1 MTKDNILYSI
11 IGVLLGVLAG
21 YVFANTVNQRGYM
34 ERTPAVSVAAGRMG
48 QGAEAAPPVSQ
59 PLPPSEGTAPEVE
72 SEADQTLI
80 KQAESEPDNFEIQM
94 RAAAVH
100 YRSRRLDEAI
110 QLLMRANQ
118 LRPEDLKAIV
128 ALGNANF
135 DANRFEIAEK
145 WYTAALVKNPQDI
158 NVRTD
163 LGLTFLFRKQ
173 QNVER
178 AIQEFR
184 RSLELDPRHEQTLQN
199 MTVALIKKGS
209 FGEAEA
215 MLGRLREVNPA
226 NQSLTKLGTDLE
238 AARTSANQPASKGK

>member
-21 YVFANTVNQRGYM
+21 YVFASTANQRGYM
-34 ERTPAVSVAAGRMG
+34 ERTSAGSVAAGRMN
-48 QGAEAAPPVSQ
+48 QGAESPQGGQTS
-59 PLPPSEGTAPEVE
+59 PSSNGVAEQEAE
-72 SEADQTLI
+72 SSADRTLI
-80 KQAESEPDNFEIQM
+80 EQAEREPDNFETQM

-100 YRSRRLDEAI
+100 YRNRRFDEAV

-118 LRPEDLKAIV
+118 LRPDDVKAIV

-145 WYTAALVKNPQDI
+145 WYTAALVKNPKDI

-163 LGLTFLFRKQ
+163 LGLTFLFRQQ
-173 QNVER
+173 QNVDR

-184 RSLELDPRHEQTLQN
+184 RSLALDPRHEQTLQN
-199 MTVALIKKGS
+199 MTVALIKKGNLT
-209 FGEAEA
+209 EAETT
-215 MLGRLREVNPA
+215 LGKLREVNPA
-226 NQSLTKLGTDLE
+226 NQSLTKLGTDLK
-238 AARTSANQPASKGK
+238 AARKSARQPASKGV